1 MLATNETAN
10 NTSTE
15 HLVNSWVKR
24 YIPERAN
31 LSGSQDNLANKVAQE
46 NFYQQLTSNPD
57 TIISFQYSQKE
68 FLTFHIREVSQ
79 GQIVNLGTGTLGL
92 RCQIGEKTYT
102 FNREHLMQM
111 SIRECNELFQ
121 HLEIDGRQ
129 LL

>member
-1 MLATNETAN
+1 MLATNKTAN
-10 NTSTE
+10 KTSTE
-15 HLVNSWVKR
+15 PLVNSWAKR
-24 YIPERAN
+24 YIPEGAN
-31 LSGSQDNLANKVAQE
+31 LVGSQDNLANKVAQE
-46 NFYQQLTSNPD
+46 NFYQQLTRNTD

-68 FLTFHIREVSQ
+68 FLTFHIREVYQ
-79 GQIVNLGTGTLGL
+79 GQIVNSGTGTLGI

-111 SIRECNELFQ
+111 SNRECNELFQ